1 MSFSRSGFVLENSV
15 VDEKISNVYNLGK
28 SKIGEGSYG
37 SVCRGIHKKTGEVR
51 AIKTISKSRLVFL
64 PRFRQEISIMK
75 ELEHPNIVRL
85 YETFEDNENIYLVME
100 LCSGGELFDQ
110 IIKAG
115 FFSEREAAVAV
126 KQMLNAVFYL
136 HTHKI
141 CHRDLKPENFLL
153 SAPSIDSELKLI
165 DFGLSSRIP
174 ETSVPMTTKSGTPYY
189 VAPEVLGGRYN
200 EKCDLW
206 SIGVL
211 AYVLLCGYAP
221 FNGANDKEILLRV
234 KGGRYTFPP
243 SEWNGVSAQGKDF
256 IKKLLEF
263 DPSKRMSASEA
274 LEHAWI
280 KQLPSDTTK
289 IDPSSQTRILSGLK
303 NFQGISKLK
312 KIALTAIAHQLHDSE
327 ISELRRS
334 FAALDANGDGT
345 LTIAELKQGLD
356 KSGIILPVD
365 FNLLVTE
372 IDSDGSGSIDYM
384 EFIAAT
390 MDQKLY
396 NQRDVCWR
404 AFKMFDRDNS
414 GKISVSEFL
423 KILNSPEEDAAKF
436 FDKETIKQMM
446 EEFDANKD
454 GEIDFEEFVN
464 MVTTTT
470 K

>member
-1 MSFSRSGFVLENSV
+1 
-15 VDEKISNVYNLGK
+15 
-28 SKIGEGSYG
+28 
-37 SVCRGIHKKTGEVR
+37 
-51 AIKTISKSRLVFL
+51 
-64 PRFRQEISIMK
+64 
-75 ELEHPNIVRL
+75 
-85 YETFEDNENIYLVME
+85 
-100 LCSGGELFDQ
+100 
-110 IIKAG
+110 
-115 FFSEREAAVAV
+115 
-126 KQMLNAVFYL
+126 
-136 HTHKI
+136 
-141 CHRDLKPENFLL
+141 
-153 SAPSIDSELKLI
+153 
-165 DFGLSSRIP
+165 
-174 ETSVPMTTKSGTPYY
+174 
-189 VAPEVLGGRYN
+189 
-200 EKCDLW
+200 LW

-243 SEWNGVSAQGKDF
+243 SEWNGVSGEGKDF
-256 IKKLLEF
+256 IKKLLEY
-263 DPSKRMSASEA
+263 DPTRRMSASEA

-356 KSGIILPVD
+356 KSGIVLPVD
-365 FNLLVTE
+365 FNLLVAE

-454 GEIDFEEFVN
+454 GEIDFDEFVN
-464 MVTTTT
+464 MVTTTA